1 MEILLEHLGRG
12 LILSLLLS
20 MPCVLLAAA
29 IGLVVGILQAVTQ
42 VQEQTIAAAP
52 KIIGVFAIILLGG
65 GFMMNLTS
73 DYVRESFH
81 IAFNEIPGDGL
92 FIMPALRNQTAGQ
105 ARARQFFN
113 LQTKE
118 GSNSEK
124 LKAFATEWEMPDGKT
139 GDVGHTVLHTQKSES
154 EDPLGIS
161 EKMTLERQ
169 KKARSG
175 H

>member
-12 LILSLLLS
+12 LMLSLLLS
-20 MPCVLLAAA
+20 LPCVLVAAG

-52 KIIGVFAIILLGG
+52 KIIGVFSIILIGG
-65 GFMMNLTS
+65 GFMMTMLQ

-81 IAFNEIPGDGL
+81 VAFNEVPGDGL
-92 FIMPALRNQTAGQ
+92 FIMPALRTQTAGQ
-105 ARARQFFN
+105 ARARQFFD

-118 GSNSEK
+118 GSNSDK
-124 LKAFATEWEMPDGKT
+124 FKAFATQWQMPESGKDG
-139 GDVGHTVLHTQKSES
+139 VGGAMLHGMRKPGAN
-154 EDPLGIS
+154 PLSLS
-161 EKMTLERQ
+161 EKMTLDKQ
-169 KKARSG
+169 KK

>member
-12 LILSLLLS
+12 LMLSLLLS
-20 MPCVLLAAA
+20 LPCVLVAAS

-65 GFMMNLTS
+65 GFMMNLIS

-81 IAFNEIPGDGL
+81 VAFNEVPGDGL
-92 FIMPALRNQTAGQ
+92 FIMPALRGQSAGQ
-105 ARARQFFN
+105 VRARQFFD

-118 GSNSEK
+118 GPQSEK
-124 LKAFATEWEMPDGKT
+124 LKAFSSQWRMPDNSKDNTGGAVLKT
-139 GDVGHTVLHTQKSES
+139 NRRPGNGNVL
-154 EDPLGIS
+154 DIS
-161 EKMTLERQ
+161 EKMILNQ
-169 KKARSG
+169 KRA